1 MFGGDSKLKEVQQI
15 RFIEPMKASKPA
27 FSAFSVSDPVR
38 FMHGGNSIQG
48 HIARKTARRALVVA
62 ADGSEYQVPWRL
74 LMRNEGGRKKS
85 VSLRIDAL
93 KTRFRPD
100 DMVSFP
106 FESGRRRGVIARLG
120 PKRAL
125 VACAGG
131 KDYRVPYAL
140 LERVA
145 PDSGPIDQERLME
158 VSRLAEGLIH
168 RHGLAGWSFQFNDAS
183 RQAGRCAYDIQVISL
198 SRLFCLEAPADEVRD
213 TILHEIAHALVGPGH
228 HHDSIWKAAARSI
241 GCTGDRCHDVDF
253 APPRYIVSCPR
264 CGWSRPANR
273 RRAGLV
279 CKSCSNP
286 VTFQTYTRQAWDRT
300 GDQKS
305 GPVPGSRSG
314 P

>member
-1 MFGGDSKLKEVQQI
+1 MFGGDSKLKQVQQI
-15 RFIEPMKASKPA
+15 RFIEPMKESKPA

-38 FMHGGNSIQG
+38 FMHGGKSVQG

-62 ADGSEYQVPWRL
+62 ADRSEYQVPWRL

-100 DMVSFP
+100 DKVSFP

-145 PDSGPIDQERLME
+145 PDSGPVDQERLVE

-198 SRLFCLEAPADEVRD
+198 SRLFCLVAPADEVRD
-213 TILHEIAHALVGPGH
+213 TILHEIAHALVGPEH
-228 HHDSIWKAAARSI
+228 HHDSIWNATARSI

-264 CGWSRPANR
+264 CGWSQPANR

-286 VTFQTYTRQAWDRT
+286 VTFQTYTRQAWDRI